1 MRRAAATM
9 SVSQSAEM
17 TSPEGLHGELIQ
29 MALTF
34 GIFTQESTS
43 VTSSTLTTVAPASW
57 VPIS

>member
-17 TSPEGLHGELIQ
+17 TSPEGLHRELIQ